1 MNPGDKEAEK
11 KFKEAEQKIADA
23 RQDVKDIKKGKWYVL
38 NREKMQSYVEY
49 GQEADRIAAL
59 GRVVPVI
66 FFLVAALV
74 SLTAM
79 TRRRAENTDR
89 YDESIGIQWSSYC
102 NEICDL
108 CPCSNA

>member
-1 MNPGDKEAEK
+1 
-11 KFKEAEQKIADA
+11 
-23 RQDVKDIKKGKWYVL
+23 
-38 NREKMQSYVEY
+38 MQILSVEY

-66 FFLVAALV
+66 FFLSCSTGKLN
-74 SLTAM
+74 SDDTYG
-79 TRRRAENTDR
+79 RRAENTDR

-108 CPCSNA
+108 CPRSNALVEVF